1 MANQQSDDE
10 KKGHAAEL
18 QALSIWENEKK
29 VDARLREVLGN
40 ESLASFSRR
49 CGISEGGLRKYLEGA
64 SPSTTNLIAMAD
76 TANVNIEWLA
86 AGRGPKMRGSAPEFV
101 KNTVSS
107 TRYPTRAD
115 HKAGNSTPDRRS
127 NSPPP
132 TRMLEGIYAD
142 NVPSQEHRDPSPL
155 ASESFDDLAR
165 LQMAI
170 ETVQEALTAANK
182 QLPPDK
188 LAQVI
193 AISYKLLENM
203 DQRESVANLIKMAA

>member
-10 KKGHAAEL
+10 KKGNAAEL

-86 AGRGPKMRGSAPEFV
+86 AGRGPKMRGDSIVSAPAA
-101 KNTVSS
+101 
-107 TRYPTRAD
+107 PTSGTTCFSEED
-115 HKAGNSTPDRRS
+115 
-127 NSPPP
+127 
-132 TRMLEGIYAD
+132 LE
-142 NVPSQEHRDPSPL
+142 
-155 ASESFDDLAR
+155 R
-165 LQMAI
+165 LIMAI
-170 ETVQEALTAANK
+170 TTVEEALESIGSKLSADKRGHLIAAAYDILEDMDQKANVIK
-182 QLPPDK
+182 FIK
-188 LAQVI
+188 LA
-193 AISYKLLENM
+193 A
-203 DQRESVANLIKMAA
+203 